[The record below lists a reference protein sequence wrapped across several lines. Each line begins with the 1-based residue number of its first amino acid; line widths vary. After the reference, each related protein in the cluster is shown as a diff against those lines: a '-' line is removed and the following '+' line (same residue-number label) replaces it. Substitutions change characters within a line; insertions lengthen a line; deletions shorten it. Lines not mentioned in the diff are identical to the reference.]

1 MIHIYTDG
9 ACQGNPGPGGWAA
22 ILHTEDGGKTVLQGG
37 ERSTTN
43 NRMEVTAAIK
53 GLEVVQPGAPVQV
66 HTDSQYLVNTMTKGW
81 KRQANKDL
89 WKKLDSVVADRNISW
104 EWIRGHNGHVLNE
117 EADSVAVSQ
126 AAAYSK
132 VNSSQEDSAIQTS
145 FTLPGASQH
154 SLTRN
159 VNYMTPVGNS
169 NQSHKLSHID
179 EQGKAQMVD
188 VSEKQSTMREA
199 TARGRITME
208 KTTLDAIRGGRI
220 EKGDVITVARIAGIM
235 AAKKTAE
242 LIPMCH
248 PLAITHISVEID
260 FAESPP
266 SLNISSTVR
275 TTDKTGV
282 EMEALTAVS
291 VAALTVY
298 DMCKAIDRRMIVG
311 EIHLARKSGGK
322 SGTFT
327 AK

>member
-9 ACQGNPGPGGWAA
+9 ACLGNPGPGGWAA
-22 ILHTEDGGKTVLQGG
+22 ILHMEDGGKTVLQGG

-53 GLEVVQPGAPVQV
+53 GLEVVKGGELACV
-66 HTDSQYLVNTMTKGW
+66 HTDSQYLVHTMTRGW

-89 WKKLDSVVADRNISW
+89 WEKLDSLVSDRNVTW

-117 EADSVAVSQ
+117 EADSVAVAQ
-126 AAAYSK
+126 AAAHSK
-132 VNSSQEDSAIQTS
+132 GNPEENSAIQTS
-145 FTLPGASQH
+145 FTLPGSAQH
-154 SLTRN
+154 STAKS
-159 VNYMTPVGNS
+159 VSYMAATESGS
-169 NQSHKLSHID
+169 SHKLSHID

-188 VSEKQSTMREA
+188 VSKKQSTLREA
-199 TARGRITME
+199 TARGRISME
-208 KTTLDAIRGGRI
+208 KPTLEAIRGSRI
-220 EKGDVITVARIAGIM
+220 EKGDVITVARLAGIM
-235 AAKKTAE
+235 AAKKTSE

-248 PLAITHISVEID
+248 PLALTHISVEID
-260 FAESPP
+260 YAESPP
-266 SLNISSTVR
+266 SLNISATVR

-298 DMCKAIDRRMIVG
+298 DMCKAIDRRMTIG

-322 SGTFT
+322 SGTFSVE
-327 AK
+327 

>member
-9 ACQGNPGPGGWAA
+9 ACLGNPGPGGWAA
-22 ILHTEDGGKTVLQGG
+22 IIHTEDGSKTVLQGG

-53 GLEVVQPGAPVQV
+53 GLEAVQRGSAACV
-66 HTDSQYLVNTMTKGW
+66 HTDSQYLVHTMTRGW

-89 WKKLDSVVADRNISW
+89 WEKLDSIVNDKNVTW

-117 EADSVAVSQ
+117 EADSIAVAQ
-126 AAAYSK
+126 AAIHSK
-132 VNSSQEDSAIQTS
+132 VSAQEDSAIQTS
-145 FTLPGASQH
+145 FTLPGSAQPS
-154 SLTRN
+154 TARN
-159 VNYMTPVGNS
+159 VSYMTVPDSGS
-169 NQSHKLSHID
+169 KARRLSHID
-179 EQGKAQMVD
+179 EQGNAQMVD
-188 VSEKQSTMREA
+188 VSEKHATLREA
-199 TARGRITME
+199 TARGRISME
-208 KTTLDAIRGGRI
+208 KPTLEAIKGGRI

-248 PLAITHISVEID
+248 PLALTHISVELEY
-260 FAESPP
+260 AESPP
-266 SLNISSTVR
+266 SLNISATVR

-298 DMCKAIDRRMIVG
+298 DMCKAIDKRMTIG
-311 EIHLARKSGGK
+311 EIHLAKKSGGK
-322 SGTFT
+322 SGTFS
-327 AK
+327 AE

>member
-9 ACQGNPGPGGWAA
+9 ACLGNPGPGGWAA

-53 GLEVVQPGAPVQV
+53 GLEVVKSSESACV
-66 HTDSQYLVNTMTKGW
+66 HTDSQYLVHTMTRGW

-89 WKKLDSVVADRNISW
+89 WEKLDSLVSDRTVSW
-104 EWIRGHNGHVLNE
+104 EWIRGHNGHVQNE
-117 EADSVAVSQ
+117 EADSVAVAQ
-126 AAAYSK
+126 AAAHSRG
-132 VNSSQEDSAIQTS
+132 NPEENSAIQTS
-145 FTLPGASQH
+145 FTLPGSAQH
-154 SLTRN
+154 STAKS
-159 VNYMTPVGNS
+159 VSYMATESGS
-169 NQSHKLSHID
+169 GRKLSHID

-188 VSEKQSTMREA
+188 VSEKQSTLREA
-199 TARGRITME
+199 TARGRISME
-208 KTTLDAIRGGRI
+208 KPTLEAIKGGRI
-220 EKGDVITVARIAGIM
+220 EKGDVITVARLAGIM
-235 AAKKTAE
+235 AAKKTSE

-248 PLAITHISVEID
+248 PLALTHISVEID
-260 FAESPP
+260 YAESPP
-266 SLNISSTVR
+266 SLNISATVR

-298 DMCKAIDRRMIVG
+298 DMCKAIDRRMTIS

-322 SGTFT
+322 SGTFSVE
-327 AK
+327 

>member
-53 GLEVVQPGAPVQV
+53 GLEVVQPNGNVCI
-66 HTDSQYLVNTMTKGW
+66 HTDSQYLVYTMTRGW

-89 WKKLDSVVADRNISW
+89 WEILDSLAANRNVSW

-117 EADSVAVSQ
+117 EADSIAVAQ

-132 VNSSQEDSAIQTS
+132 GNPAENSAIQTS
-145 FTLPGASQH
+145 FTIPGSAQH
-154 SLTRN
+154 STTRN
-159 VNYMTPVGNS
+159 VSYMNAMDSGKQPR
-169 NQSHKLSHID
+169 KLSHID
-179 EQGKAQMVD
+179 EHGKAQMVD
-188 VSEKQSTMREA
+188 VSEKQATMREA
-199 TARGRITME
+199 TAKGRVTME
-208 KTTLDAIRGGRI
+208 KATLDAIRGGKI
-220 EKGDVITVARIAGIM
+220 EKGDVITVARVAGIM
-235 AAKKTAE
+235 SAKRTSE

-260 FAESPP
+260 YAESPP
-266 SLNISSTVR
+266 SLNISATVR

-291 VAALTVY
+291 VSALTVY
-298 DMCKAIDRRMIVG
+298 DMCKAIDRQMSIG
-311 EIHLARKSGGK
+311 EIHLTRKSGGK
-322 SGTFT
+322 SGTLNFE
-327 AK
+327 